1 MNEEF
6 DYKGFANQLR
16 FQVRG
21 MIPEE
26 YSDRGIYIRDL
37 VYKYSILAGERV
49 SLEDCKD
56 NELRSI
62 FVQVIAEW
70 VFHKTVDL
78 IASGVPE
85 DLHETVLNN
94 LYSDLYDF
102 EIKKLKQMEVL
113 DVYSPQR
120 EAFLIKIE
128 KIVKES
134 FKKSLKELSD
144 KNLID
149 KKIYNKAIK
158 HSNMD
163 EMYLQSLQDAA
174 KIQISVFDVLKGNIY
189 FSIVFPLSLVVFYL
203 MTVASFLSGQ
213 IAFGFVILAFFCT
226 LLWRFL
232 TFESYIED
240 KGLWVPVS
248 IWDVIKLHPF
258 ITVAHFL
265 VFPKLFAYIIYYFD
279 KGILCGEIISSMA
292 LLFLIASFLSIK
304 SDIYYKRIL
313 EP

>member
-21 MIPEE
+21 IIPEE

-113 DVYSPQR
+113 DAYGPQR

-128 KIVKES
+128 KIVNES

>member
-21 MIPEE
+21 IIPEE

-102 EIKKLKQMEVL
+102 GLKNLKQTGKLEKFG
-113 DVYSPQR
+113 PQR

>member
-102 EIKKLKQMEVL
+102 GLKNLKQTGKLEKFG
-113 DVYSPQR
+113 PQR
-120 EAFLIKIE
+120 ERHLIKIE
-128 KIVKES
+128 KLVDKS
-134 FKKSLKELSD
+134 FKKSLKDLLD

-149 KKIYNKAIK
+149 KDIYTAAIK
-158 HSNMD
+158 HSNMED
-163 EMYLQSLQDAA
+163 YQQEQIKNAEIM
-174 KIQISVFDVLKGNIY
+174 KISVFGVLKGNIY
-189 FSIVFPLSLVVFYL
+189 FSIAFPLALVVFYL
-203 MTVASFLSGQ
+203 MTVATFLSGQ

-232 TFESYIED
+232 TYENYIED

>member
-21 MIPEE
+21 IIPEE

-70 VFHKTVDL
+70 IFHKTVDL

-102 EIKKLKQMEVL
+102 GLKNLKQTGKLEKFG
-113 DVYSPQR
+113 PQR
-120 EAFLIKIE
+120 ERHLIKIE

>member
-21 MIPEE
+21 IIPEE

-102 EIKKLKQMEVL
+102 GLKNLKQTGKLEKFG
-113 DVYSPQR
+113 PQR

-174 KIQISVFDVLKGNIY
+174 KIKISVFDVLKGNIY

>member
-70 VFHKTVDL
+70 IFHKTVDL

-102 EIKKLKQMEVL
+102 GLKNLKQTGKLEKFG
-113 DVYSPQR
+113 PQR

-203 MTVASFLSGQ
+203 MTVASFLSRD
-213 IAFGFVILAFFCT
+213 IAFGFFALALFCV

-232 TFESYIED
+232 TYETDVSLKNLDATI
-240 KGLWVPVS
+240 PVS
-248 IWDVIKLHPF
+248 IWDVIKGHPYVAVLHFGALPA
-258 ITVAHFL
+258 VL
-265 VFPKLFAYIIYYFD
+265 MLIIYFFD
-279 KGILCGEIISSMA
+279 RSSLVGGIISVIM
-292 LLFLIASFLSIK
+292 FLIVLRSFLIIK
-304 SDIYYKRIL
+304 NDISYFYP
-313 EP
+313 E

>member
-1 MNEEF
+1 MSDEF
-6 DYKGFANQLR
+6 DYKEFANQLR
-16 FQVRG
+16 FQIRG
-21 MIPEE
+21 LISKK
-26 YSDRGIYIRDL
+26 YSESEIYVRDL
-37 VYKYSILAGERV
+37 VYKYSVRAGERV
-49 SLEDCKD
+49 ISENCKD
-56 NELRSI
+56 NYLRSI
-62 FVQVIAEW
+62 VVQVIAEW
-70 VFHKTVDL
+70 VFHKTIDL

-85 DLHETVLNN
+85 ELHETVLNN

-128 KIVKES
+128 KIVNES

-189 FSIVFPLSLVVFYL
+189 FSIVFPLSFVVFYL
-203 MTVASFLSGQ
+203 MTVASFLSGN
-213 IAFGFVILAFFCT
+213 IVFGFFALALFCV

-232 TFESYIED
+232 TYETDVSLRNFDSTI
-240 KGLWVPVS
+240 PVS
-248 IWDVIKLHPF
+248 IWDVIKGHPYVAVLHFGALPA
-258 ITVAHFL
+258 VL
-265 VFPKLFAYIIYYFD
+265 MLIIYFFD
-279 KGILCGEIISSMA
+279 RVSLVGGIISVIM
-292 LLFLIASFLSIK
+292 FLIVLRSFLIIK
-304 SDIYYKRIL
+304 NDISYFYP
-313 EP
+313 E

>member
-21 MIPEE
+21 IIPEE

-70 VFHKTVDL
+70 IFHKTVDL

-102 EIKKLKQMEVL
+102 GLKNLKQTGKLEKFG
-113 DVYSPQR
+113 PQR

-232 TFESYIED
+232 TYENYIED
-240 KGLWVPVS
+240 KGVWVPVS

-279 KGILCGEIISSMA
+279 KEILCGEIISSMA

>member
-21 MIPEE
+21 IIPEE

-70 VFHKTVDL
+70 VFHKTIDL

-102 EIKKLKQMEVL
+102 GLKNLKQTGKLEKFG
-113 DVYSPQR
+113 PQR

-279 KGILCGEIISSMA
+279 KGILCGEIISIMA

>member
-174 KIQISVFDVLKGNIY
+174 KIKISVFDVLKGNIY

>member
-21 MIPEE
+21 IIPEE

-85 DLHETVLNN
+85 DLHETVLNK

-102 EIKKLKQMEVL
+102 ELKNLKQTGKLEEFGRQIL
-113 DVYSPQR
+113 DGQIQAKPCRKRQETACDYCAFSHLCGFDPAVPGASYR
-120 EAFLIKIE
+120 EQTRMSREEIWKEIE
-128 KIVKES
+128 KE
-134 FKKSLKELSD
+134 E
-144 KNLID
+144 
-149 KKIYNKAIK
+149 
-158 HSNMD
+158 
-163 EMYLQSLQDAA
+163 Q
-174 KIQISVFDVLKGNIY
+174 
-189 FSIVFPLSLVVFYL
+189 
-203 MTVASFLSGQ
+203 
-213 IAFGFVILAFFCT
+213 
-226 LLWRFL
+226 R
-232 TFESYIED
+232 
-240 KGLWVPVS
+240 
-248 IWDVIKLHPF
+248 
-258 ITVAHFL
+258 
-265 VFPKLFAYIIYYFD
+265 
-279 KGILCGEIISSMA
+279 
-292 LLFLIASFLSIK
+292 
-304 SDIYYKRIL
+304 R

>member
-21 MIPEE
+21 IIPEE

-70 VFHKTVDL
+70 VFHKTIDL

-102 EIKKLKQMEVL
+102 GLKNLKQTGKLEKFG
-113 DVYSPQR
+113 PQR